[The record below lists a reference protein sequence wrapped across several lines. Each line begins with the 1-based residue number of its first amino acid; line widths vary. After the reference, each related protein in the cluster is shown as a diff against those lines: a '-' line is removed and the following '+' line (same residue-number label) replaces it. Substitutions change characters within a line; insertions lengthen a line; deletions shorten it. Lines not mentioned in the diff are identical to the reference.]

1 MAGGQLDEANR
12 FVFEGQGVS
21 GSVDTASITGQP
33 LASVTVEG
41 VEGSD
46 TVVERWRLGWTAT
59 AHLDGRPDA
68 FTRSVT
74 VVVPRVNVDGRD
86 GEAFEGLAI
95 VVRRRTS
102 IGGPG
107 LVQGPIET
115 YDVRAING
123 TASSVRS

>member
-1 MAGGQLDEANR
+1 MSSGRLEEANH
-12 FVFEGQGVS
+12 FVFEGKGVS
-21 GSVDTASITGQP
+21 GSVDTTSITGQP
-33 LASVTVEG
+33 IASVTVDG

-46 TVVERWRLGWTAT
+46 AVIETWRLGLTAT
-59 AHLDGRPDA
+59 MHLDGSPDL

-74 VVVPRVNVDGRD
+74 VVVPQVNVDGTD

-107 LVQGPIET
+107 LVQGAIET
-115 YDVRAING
+115 YDVRTVNG